1 MKVGPRVTRGATG
14 TSPMKYIYRA
24 VIRIASCLTAGLVI
38 LWPVSIW
45 GQQAVS
51 LDEAIDLALVR
62 SPQMLQQDQAVDNAE
77 LARRSAWASFLP
89 SLSASTSGSLRS
101 ANVLDPNTGQIVG
114 GSSDSYGAGVSSRV
128 TIFQGGTRFVEMNRT
143 DADMQA
149 AIARR
154 ENQRFNVTLQTKN
167 FFFNA
172 LRQTDLLEVARQ
184 RVEQAQQNLEIV
196 RARSQVGRATIS
208 DSLRARLDLVNAE
221 QGVLQGE
228 TTLRAAEF
236 ALGRQ
241 IGASAAV
248 VPLRPSSLEPTML
261 PLAEIE
267 IMQLAES
274 GSPTVIAAT
283 QAANAASANVRA
295 AKASFLPTISM
306 NTGYNWNNQDRSFTG
321 GKTSWSLGFSMS
333 YPIFNNFQRQSSV
346 DRAQFSYQVSRLQE
360 DDARLAARQQADNAL
375 YSLRT
380 AERAIEIAEEA
391 ARVAAE
397 DLRVV
402 RERYAVGVA
411 TILDVLISQSAA
423 SQADATV
430 ITSRYD
436 YVIARAELEAIL
448 GRGL

>member
-1 MKVGPRVTRGATG
+1 MKD
-14 TSPMKYIYRA
+14 ICQA
-24 VIRIASCLTAGLVI
+24 VIRIFSCLTVSLVI
-38 LWPVSIW
+38 LSPVSLS
-45 GQQAVS
+45 GQQTES
-51 LDEAIDLALVR
+51 LDEAIELALVR
-62 SPQMLQQDQAVDNAE
+62 SPQMLQQDQAVDNAA

-89 SLSASTSGSLRS
+89 NLSASTGGSLRS

-114 GSSDSYGAGVSSRV
+114 GSSDSYSAGVSSRV
-128 TIFQGGTRFVEMNRT
+128 TIFEGGTRFVEMDRT

-149 AIARR
+149 ARARR
-154 ENQRFNVTLQTKN
+154 ENQRFAVTLQTKN

-172 LRQTDLLEVARQ
+172 LRQAALLQVARQ
-184 RVEQAQQNLEIV
+184 RVEQAEQNLEIV

-346 DRAQFSYQVSRLQE
+346 DRAQFSYRVSRLQE

-380 AERAIEIAEEA
+380 AERAIEIAGEA

>member
-1 MKVGPRVTRGATG
+1 MIRGATG
-14 TSPMKYIYRA
+14 TRPMKNTYRA
-24 VIRIASCLTAGLVI
+24 LVRTASCLMAGVII
-38 LWPVSIW
+38 LWPVSIR

-267 IMQLAES
+267 IMQ
-274 GSPTVIAAT
+274 
-283 QAANAASANVRA
+283 
-295 AKASFLPTISM
+295 
-306 NTGYNWNNQDRSFTG
+306 
-321 GKTSWSLGFSMS
+321 
-333 YPIFNNFQRQSSV
+333 
-346 DRAQFSYQVSRLQE
+346 
-360 DDARLAARQQADNAL
+360 
-375 YSLRT
+375 
-380 AERAIEIAEEA
+380 
-391 ARVAAE
+391 
-397 DLRVV
+397 
-402 RERYAVGVA
+402 
-411 TILDVLISQSAA
+411 
-423 SQADATV
+423 
-430 ITSRYD
+430 
-436 YVIARAELEAIL
+436 
-448 GRGL
+448 